1 MKVGYQYFIISG
13 SMFILMSLY
22 LFFGANNSLTQ
33 NLNGIP
39 TSAVTGLIFLWG
51 IYRIYKGYKQFKS
64 SKNEN

>member
-1 MKVGYQYFIISG
+1 
-13 SMFILMSLY
+13 MFILMSLY